1 MTDNSNTES
10 LPVYIATS
18 KLSEEEIN
26 DPYLVIHDLF
36 DFGEFSDIKQM
47 FWDFFKATITGT
59 YSKKLRRDEQ
69 FDIVTLYE
77 YLEKLIEAAHLIN
90 EKNKLNK
97 SLLDEPGSEV

>member
-1 MTDNSNTES
+1 MSDNVNNEL
-10 LPVYIATS
+10 LPIYTATS
-18 KLSEEEIN
+18 KLTEEEIN
-26 DPYLVIHDLF
+26 DPFLVVHDLF
-36 DFGEFSDIKQM
+36 DFGDFNDIKKM

-69 FDIVTLYE
+69 FDIVILYE

-97 SLLDEPGSEV
+97 SPLENPRSEV